1 MEDWSWLG
9 KVLILVGLVLAC
21 IGGFLTL
28 LGKWPG
34 LGEGFGN
41 LFGQL
46 FGRLFGWLGK
56 LPGDILIKQDHVTF
70 YFPLATGLLI
80 SLVVSLLLYF
90 LSRRS

>member
-1 MEDWSWLG
+1 MEDWSWFG

-34 LGEGFGN
+34 LGEGFEN

-46 FGRLFGWLGK
+46 FGQLFGWLGK
-56 LPGDILIKQDHVTF
+56 LPGDILIKRDHVTF

-80 SLVVSLLLYF
+80 SLAISLLLYF
-90 LSRRS
+90 LSRR